1 MSLIING
8 TTGVTYND
16 STLQG
21 SAAYPGANNCLY
33 ENSQTVTANYTITS
47 GRNAQSA
54 GPITIATG
62 VVVTIPTGSRWA
74 IV

>member
-1 MSLIING
+1 MSIIIDG
-8 TTGVTYND
+8 SAGVTYPN
-16 STLQG
+16 STTQVQ
-21 SAAYPGANNCLY
+21 AAYPGAGACLY
-33 ENSQTVTANYTITS
+33 ENNQTISSNYTITS